1 MAGTNGHLRLRKRN
15 WLMNRKPQTNTQT
28 KQSRGLIRSLNRSA
42 VRNTKGPQVALKTT
56 RLREPTVCARCG
68 AVFLRKTWRH
78 THALND
84 DQLERAEWGF
94 CPACLQVAQQQGQGR
109 LLIRG
114 AALAQSREAI
124 EQRIQNVAK
133 RASKTQPE
141 RRLVSVDVRDGEVE
155 VLTTSQKL
163 AHRLAHELKKAF
175 GGRVAYN
182 WSDDGTLL
190 AHWDCEKQKVAS
202 RGHA

>member
-1 MAGTNGHLRLRKRN
+1 
-15 WLMNRKPQTNTQT
+15 MNRKSQARAQA
-28 KQSRGLIRSLNRSA
+28 KQSRGLLRSLNRLA
-42 VRNTKGPQVALKTT
+42 VRNTKGPQVALKTP

-68 AVFLRKTWRH
+68 AVFLRKTWRR
-78 THALND
+78 THALKD

-94 CPACLQVAQQQGQGR
+94 CPACQQVARQEGQGR
-109 LLIRG
+109 LLIKG
-114 AALAQSREAI
+114 AAVTGSRDAI

-141 RRLVSVDVRDGEVE
+141 RRLVSVGAHDGELE

-190 AHWDCEKQKVAS
+190 AHWEYETPKGGS
-202 RGHA
+202 RQRAG

>member
-1 MAGTNGHLRLRKRN
+1 MKRIY
-15 WLMNRKPQTNTQT
+15 RSTTQP

-42 VRNTKGPQVALKTT
+42 VRNTKGPPVAIKTR
-56 RLREPTVCARCG
+56 RLHEPTVCARCG

-78 THALND
+78 NHALND
-84 DQLERAEWGF
+84 EQIERSEWGF

-109 LLIRG
+109 VVIKG
-114 AALAQSREAI
+114 AALSQSRNAI

-141 RRLVSVDVRDGEVE
+141 RRLVSIDARDGELEIV
-155 VLTTSQKL
+155 TTSQKL

-182 WSDDGTLL
+182 WNDDGTLL
-190 AHWDCEKQKVAS
+190 ARWDYETQKNNS
-202 RGHA
+202 RRRAG

>member
-1 MAGTNGHLRLRKRN
+1 
-15 WLMNRKPQTNTQT
+15 MNRRSQITTQT
-28 KQSRGLIRSLNRSA
+28 KQSRGLMRSLNRAA

-84 DQLERAEWGF
+84 EQLERAEWGF
-94 CPACLQVAQQQGQGR
+94 CPACLQVAQQEGQGR
-109 LLIRG
+109 LLIKG
-114 AALAQSREAI
+114 AAVAQSREAI

-133 RASKTQPE
+133 RAGKTQPE
-141 RRLVSVDVRDGEVE
+141 RRLVSVEAHDGEFE

-163 AHRLAHELKKAF
+163 AHRLAHELKKVF

-182 WSDDGTLL
+182 WNDDGTLL
-190 AHWDCEKQKVAS
+190 ARWDYEKPKGAS
-202 RGHA
+202 RRRAG

>member
-1 MAGTNGHLRLRKRN
+1 VQRWLR
-15 WLMNRKPQTNTQT
+15 
-28 KQSRGLIRSLNRSA
+28 A
-42 VRNTKGPQVALKTT
+42 VK
-56 RLREPTVCARCG
+56 
-68 AVFLRKTWRH
+68 
-78 THALND
+78 
-84 DQLERAEWGF
+84 
-94 CPACLQVAQQQGQGR
+94 
-109 LLIRG
+109 LLSNEYRT
-114 AALAQSREAI
+114 LL
-124 EQRIQNVAK
+124 K